1 MTFSTKT
8 PANRTN
14 PIRRPLMALAL
25 ILPVAAGGFTPAFAE
40 APADKTMEQRAE
52 RGERG
57 FRPPMAHDREM
68 RRHHMGRH
76 HGMRHGRPP
85 FSDFVAM
92 KLAAAEQAAG
102 IKSAQLDAWRTFS
115 AALVDFTTFER
126 PPRGPAGAEERPDG
140 APEAAPG
147 DAAPDGIVDDGTE
160 PDDATDGNAEAE
172 TERRG
177 PRGRHMRERSGFD
190 MLDRVIAMSEQR
202 AEKAATLKTALADLE
217 AVLEPEQRE
226 KLDKLLLPPKHMM
239 RHMRQM
245 RR

>member
-8 PANRTN
+8 LANRTN

-126 PPRGPAGAEERPDG
+126 PPRGPRRPNRMSEARLPLSLRAGG
-140 APEAAPG
+140 ASGWRAG
-147 DAAPDGIVDDGTE
+147 
-160 PDDATDGNAEAE
+160 
-172 TERRG
+172 
-177 PRGRHMRERSGFD
+177 ERSTGEG
-190 MLDRVIAMSEQR
+190 AS
-202 AEKAATLKTALADLE
+202 AL
-217 AVLEPEQRE
+217 PFSRS
-226 KLDKLLLPPKHMM
+226 
-239 RHMRQM
+239 
-245 RR
+245 